1 MGKST
6 ISMENPLFHAIN
18 GKIHYKLPFSIIFC
32 MFTRGDAATYGNI
45 GDGCWI
51 YHLQTSLGDRK
62 TSAKDPPSTIEFCRY
77 GPTMSGKCHE
87 ITLIKYP
94 LVI

>member
-1 MGKST
+1 MLLMGKST
-6 ISMENPLFHAIN
+6 INCHFQYFFVCLPEGMLQPMVTLGMVVGFTTS
-18 GKIHYKLPFSIIFC
+18 KL
-32 MFTRGDAATYGNI
+32 I
-45 GDGCWI
+45 GDR
-51 YHLQTSLGDRK
+51 T

-77 GPTMSGKCHE
+77 GPTKSGKCHE